1 MANST
6 PSHLGIKNAAS
17 YSSPQADESTVNS
30 ASFAANNALFIR
42 VFSGEVQARFQAQ
55 TVLRDKTR
63 VRTIPSGRSAVFNA
77 VGKTTAAYHVPGTE
91 IVGSNVKQDER
102 IIQIDDVLLAST
114 FVSNFEEALNHY
126 DVRSAFSRE
135 MGDALAQTYDRNL
148 FAVAGAEALNP
159 SSTAIADQGLAENIT
174 LDATP
179 TYAELVDQIYVAA
192 RKLDE
197 KNVPENDR
205 YVYVSPTVY
214 YGLLGVD
221 KVLNRDFVT
230 GNGDFADGKIFR
242 IAGMGIIKT
251 NNMQVDHSSTS
262 VDFRSKYDADMSNM
276 QALIM
281 HPEALGTVQLGS
293 FGMST
298 EAEYDIRRQGVLM
311 VSKMA
316 VGHGVLRP
324 ECIIGIKTTGNAGE
338 NTLT

>member
-1 MANST
+1 MANAT

-77 VGKTTAAYHVPGTE
+77 VGNTTAAYHVPGTE

-148 FAVAGAEALNP
+148 FATAGAEILSP
-159 SSTAIADQGLAENIT
+159 SSAIADQGVAEAIT
-174 LDATP
+174 LDASP
-179 TYAELVDQIYVAA
+179 TFAELVDQIYVAA

-251 NNMQVDHSSTS
+251 NNMQADHSSTS

-324 ECIIGIKTTGNAGE
+324 ECILGIKTDGTN
-338 NTLT
+338 NTLS